1 MAGMGRQ
8 FILFTIEIHLRAGD
22 RFIRTAASQSDA
34 IRRRNHW
41 HPKKLPQ
48 LPKVM
53 GFFLAHLSSRLIYAR
68 GFQMGSIYCNY
79 CSNCSSLA
87 MYQVNAN
94 KIPSRGWLRVYSLF
108 RLLHPPPSVLSQLS
122 FLNPKG
128 REHSQETG
136 MPFSLFHSSLMP
148 WAFSQ
153 WLPIVPR
160 LCLSVLTCLPTNA
173 TCFSPSHSHLRLLS
187 MSFVALVSFDAT
199 LSLSGY

>member
-1 MAGMGRQ
+1 
-8 FILFTIEIHLRAGD
+8 
-22 RFIRTAASQSDA
+22 
-34 IRRRNHW
+34 
-41 HPKKLPQ
+41 
-48 LPKVM
+48 
-53 GFFLAHLSSRLIYAR
+53 
-68 GFQMGSIYCNY
+68 MGSIYCNY

-94 KIPSRGWLRVYSLF
+94 KIPSRGWERVCSLF
-108 RLLHPPPSVLSQLS
+108 RLLHPPPLVLSQFC

-136 MPFSLFHSSLMP
+136 MPVSLFHSSLMP

-160 LCLSVLTCLPTNA
+160 LCLSVFTCLTANA
-173 TCFSPSHSHLRLLS
+173 TCFSPSHSHPRLLS
-187 MSFVALVSFDAT
+187 IFFEALVSLDAT